1 MRTGAFKGTKT
12 IAGRVGAKRMF
23 FIEQAALTHGHSLW
37 RHLNTIRQGVIHAL
51 FKFALRDFRNLI
63 RIYTAAFNGR
73 LSRQAIFPAELNMN
87 VGF

>member
-1 MRTGAFKGTKT
+1 
-12 IAGRVGAKRMF
+12 MF
-23 FIEQAALTHGHSLW
+23 LMEQAALTHGHSLW